1 MLSNLDGAMTYLP
14 LVTLLVPLAL
24 GIFIYKEPVKAKE

>member
-14 LVTLLVPLAL
+14 LVTLLVPLTL
-24 GIFIYKEPVKAKE
+24 GIVLYKQPIQVKE